1 MAKTFDLGAVTAYA
15 YAVAHG
21 FTGTEKD
28 FGEQLNLALQAG
40 GYAEQ
45 SRQYSLDAY
54 TYQQNAKLYMNMTAA
69 LLNSI
74 HVEDSTL
81 FIGEE
86 PEEDTSN
93 ESVGGTE

>member
-21 FTGTEKD
+21 FTGTEAD
-28 FGEQLNLALQAG
+28 FGEQLNLALAAG

-45 SRQYSLDAY
+45 AQGYANDASGSATEAEGY
-54 TYQQNAKLYMNMTAA
+54 KDETLA

-74 HVEDSTL
+74 QVDGNTL
-81 FIGEE
+81 VIG
-86 PEEDTSN
+86 TT
-93 ESVGGTE
+93 GGTTGGTT